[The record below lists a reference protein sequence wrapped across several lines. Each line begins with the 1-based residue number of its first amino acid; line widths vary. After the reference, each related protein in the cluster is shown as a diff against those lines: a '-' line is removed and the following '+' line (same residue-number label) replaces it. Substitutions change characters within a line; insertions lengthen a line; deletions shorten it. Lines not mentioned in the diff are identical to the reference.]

1 MRPLCVFLCSDKSS
15 YQIISDRT
23 RDEGFHRYF
32 VLKNKSIVVDKKDL
46 NEQDSLINFDF
57 SNVEY
62 TTLARMVVAYSDA
75 QYSDFFVFKDNYQNI
90 DEISINEKYLWDNEI
105 FYFSKDYVVFE
116 GYNFTKEIIEP
127 TYEYYQNINKA
138 LAGEIV
144 SDKYFIEAIKELL
157 ADVNYIFDKSSEQLP
172 AKYKSLF
179 KSNTKSE
186 ITYSIFYESNTSNKN
201 SIIFTKLVLD
211 SFKYKITNDEELN
224 CYFL

>member
-46 NEQDSLINFDF
+46 NEQDSLIYFDF

-105 FYFSKDYVVFE
+105 FYFSIPL
-116 GYNFTKEIIEP
+116 G
-127 TYEYYQNINKA
+127 
-138 LAGEIV
+138 IV
-144 SDKYFIEAIKELL
+144 TQ
-157 ADVNYIFDKSSEQLP
+157 SSFHFSP
-172 AKYKSLF
+172 
-179 KSNTKSE
+179 NR
-186 ITYSIFYESNTSNKN
+186 
-201 SIIFTKLVLD
+201 
-211 SFKYKITNDEELN
+211 
-224 CYFL
+224 